1 MLDPFTSPLTQ
12 SAYMVQQAKSEALGI
27 LAGTH
32 LSHLEQEVIA
42 KFRELSP
49 VSRQRVARGIQKLV
63 AHEQGGAQLPP
74 ISQPRNITTGG
85 IQ

>member
-1 MLDPFTSPLTQ
+1 MDPFLSPNTLA
-12 SAYMVQQAKSEALGI
+12 AYSIQQAKNEALGI
-27 LAGTH
+27 LAGIH

-49 VSRQRVARGIQKLV
+49 VSRQRVARGIQNLV
-63 AHEQGGAQLPP
+63 APKQGGEKLPP
-74 ISQPRNITTGG
+74 ISQSRNITTGG